1 MNAKEM
7 MKMLQDTA
15 YVRTSG
21 TPEELRCAEYIRDR
35 ISDLGL
41 QADLQPFDV
50 PMAEIQ
56 EAELMVDGM
65 TIPCTGYLCAGD
77 WDVEAP
83 LYYLRHDDKLSLS
96 NCRGKIV
103 LLDTFVGYWKYQD
116 LVEAGAAGY
125 ITCNGNLY
133 FADRDIDQKEQRSF
147 VHKGNRMPAVNIHA
161 ADAVE
166 IVRRKGKTARI
177 HLRQKEWTGQSHNVI
192 LDIPGEVEEYIAF
205 TAHYDSTHLSV
216 GVFDNMSGCVGL
228 LYLAEYF
235 AKHPQHY
242 SLRFIWCG
250 SEERGLLGSKNYC
263 THEDWIQ
270 NCVMNINL
278 DMIGSLMGKFLS
290 CVTAGDRMS
299 SYISCL
305 SSELGFQNDVYQG
318 VYSSDSTPFAD
329 KNIPAVSFAR
339 NPQRT
344 MFGYHDRYDTIDVMD
359 GDQMVDDFEFV
370 LAFAKRMAAA
380 RHCPFAREMPDNIR
394 TKLDHYL
401 GVKRSNQ

>member
-21 TPEELRCAEYIRDR
+21 TSEELRCAEYIRDR

-359 GDQMVDDFEFV
+359 GDQMVEDFEFV